1 MVYHI
6 LYQYFDINLFKYV
19 TFRGFSALLSSFFI
33 SLLIAPYLIQKL
45 KKFQNKTGGY
55 VREYTPETHQIKKHT
70 PTMGGV
76 LILLTVLFSSLLW
89 CRLDNFYVW
98 IVIFTFLSFGILGA
112 IDDYMKIKNKKGI
125 SSKTKFLF
133 QLIFAFFIAFLL
145 YIYPNFN
152 TVLYL
157 PVFKNLFIDLG
168 IFFIFWVVFIIV
180 GSSNAVNL
188 TDGLDGLAIGPALIV
203 SFTFVFLSYVAG
215 HHQLSSYLHIPYIAG
230 SGEIS
235 VFLMA
240 LLGAG
245 LGFLWFNS
253 FPAEMFMGD
262 GGSLAIGATIGTI
275 ALITKQEII
284 FAIVGAIFVIETV
297 SVILQVAYFK
307 ATGGKRLF
315 LRAPIHHHYEL
326 KGMPEPKIVVRVWI
340 FTIILAII
348 SLALIKIR

>member
-1 MVYHI
+1 MFYHI

-19 TFRGFSALLSSFFI
+19 TFRSFSALLTSFFL
-33 SLLIAPYLIQKL
+33 SLIIAPYIIQKL
-45 KKFQNKTGGY
+45 KHFQSKKGGY
-55 VREYTPETHQIKKHT
+55 VRQYTPQTHQEKKHT
-70 PTMGGV
+70 PTMGGILIIIVV
-76 LILLTVLFSSLLW
+76 LLSSLLW
-89 CRLDNFYVW
+89 CRLDNVYVW

-112 IDDYMKIKNKKGI
+112 IDDYIKIKNKKGI

-133 QLIFAFFIAFLL
+133 QIVFAFITALSL
-145 YIYPNFN
+145 YFYSDFN
-152 TVLYL
+152 TVLYF
-157 PVFKNLFIDLG
+157 PVFKDLFFDLG
-168 IFFIFWVVFIIV
+168 VFFILWAVFIIV

-262 GGSLAIGATIGTI
+262 GGSLAIGATLGSV